1 MVIKQI
7 SYGRTIATK
16 NYENVR
22 LDMTATVAPDEAW
35 EDVLAD
41 LKNIMRAEEKKIH
54 AEQGIKPAQ
63 RV

>member
-1 MVIKQI
+1 MVIKQV

-22 LDMTATVAPDEAW
+22 LDLTATVAPDEAW

-41 LKNIMRAEEKKIH
+41 LKDILRAEEKKIH
-54 AEQGIKPAQ
+54 AEQGTKPAQ
-63 RV
+63 RG

>member
-22 LDMTATVAPDEAW
+22 LDITATVAPDEAW
-35 EDVLAD
+35 EDVLAE

-54 AEQGIKPAQ
+54 AEQGTKPAQ